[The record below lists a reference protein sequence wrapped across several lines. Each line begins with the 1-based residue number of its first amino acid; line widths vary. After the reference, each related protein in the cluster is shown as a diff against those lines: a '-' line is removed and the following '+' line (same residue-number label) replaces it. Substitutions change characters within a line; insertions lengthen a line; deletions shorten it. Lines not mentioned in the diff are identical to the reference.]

1 MADTLTEYAKLS
13 NDVVERGVIEEI
25 ITADALLAML
35 KFKGH
40 SGNSYVYNREST
52 LPTSSV
58 HQVGDTW
65 ASTQPTFSQK
75 TATLATV
82 GVQTGLDL
90 FIRDTRDNVN
100 DPKAVTIS
108 AMAKSL
114 ARKFS
119 QLVIKGEPTDNAD
132 EPEGLD
138 SLVRGESR
146 MMSMDAG
153 TVGSTAGSDETELTL
168 DRLDAMI
175 DQVDDGQTKPDA
187 LVMNT
192 TMRRKLTNLSRATG
206 SGVLMDTIEMFGHK
220 VRTYDGIPIV
230 INNWISDSE
239 QYSAAGTWGSSTA
252 TTIFGLKLG
261 QESGGFTVLHNGPVL
276 SPRMYSLGIR
286 RDKHE
291 EEYRMAIYVQTV
303 VFSSKQIIALGGID
317 SAA

>member
-1 MADTLTEYAKLS
+1 LADTLTEYAKLS

-65 ASTQPTFSQK
+65 ASTKPTFSQK

-119 QLVIKGEPTDNAD
+119 QLVIKGEPENNAD

-138 SLVRGESR
+138 SLVRSETR
-146 MMSMDAG
+146 MMAMDDGNVDGPGA
-153 TVGSTAGSDETELTL
+153 AETELTL

-192 TMRRKLTNLSRATG
+192 TMRRKLTNLSRAAG

-239 QYSAAGTWGSSTA
+239 QYNDTSTWTSSTA

-291 EEYRMAIYVQTV
+291 EEYRMAIYVQTI
-303 VFSSKQIIALGGID
+303 VFSSKQVIALGGID